1 MGNFST
7 KLLKAWLAIP
17 RWFRVFTLSAIT
29 IYILWSFF
37 ISGIKK
43 IFKLDTST
51 LVISLIASGIIL
63 IIFNKSSVKK

>member
-17 RWFRVFTLSAIT
+17 RWFRMFTLSAIT

-37 ISGIKK
+37 FNGIKN
-43 IFKLDTST
+43 IFRLDAST

-63 IIFNKSSVKK
+63 MIFNKGSVKK

>member
-37 ISGIKK
+37 INGIKK

>member
-37 ISGIKK
+37 INGIKK

-63 IIFNKSSVKK
+63 MIFNKSSVKK

>member
-1 MGNFST
+1 MGKFST

-29 IYILWSFF
+29 IYMLWSLF
-37 ISGIKK
+37 INGIKN
-43 IFKLDTST
+43 IFRLDTST

-63 IIFNKSSVKK
+63 MIFNKSSVKK